1 MEPETLVVPITHSN
15 GFRGFD
21 HWDRAAHVAS
31 SGLMDLWARE
41 VHDQDQEN
49 HSRPWRLYE
58 WTRAG
63 TPVII
68 SEAIQAGFGVMH
80 LDDWI
85 PPYELIGPVTPND
98 RRTMQ
103 RLLANDEDKWT
114 QVKVP
119 VRVRNVFEVKLNV
132 SDFQPHEIKVTT
144 CYGLVTIQGQE
155 SHEDTAP
162 GEEPRHFKRTLM
174 LPHGVSPHQLHAKL
188 GEDGHL
194 ILCAPVTGSRLADQA
209 LYSDEDAARLSTI
222 AAACKEQ
229 ELWAVAVEAQHK
241 RNQAPKT

>member
-1 MEPETLVVPITHSN
+1 MEPETFVVPITHSN
-15 GFRGFD
+15 GFRGFG
-21 HWDRAAHVAS
+21 HWDRAHVAS
-31 SGLMDLWARE
+31 SGPMDLWARE
-41 VHDQDQEN
+41 LHDQEA
-49 HSRPWRLYE
+49 HSRPRRSYE

-68 SEAIQAGFGVMH
+68 PKAIQAGFGVMH

-98 RRTMQ
+98 RRSIQ
-103 RLLANDEDKWT
+103 RLLANDKDKWT

-119 VRVRNVFEVKLNV
+119 MRVRSVFEAKLNV

-144 CYGLVTIQGQE
+144 CYCLVMIQGQE

-162 GEEPRHFKRTLM
+162 SEEPKHFKRTLM
-174 LPHGVSPHQLHAKL
+174 LPHGVSAHQLHAKL

-194 ILCAPVTGSRLADQA
+194 FLCAPVTGSRWEDQA

-222 AAACKEQ
+222 AACKEQ
-229 ELWAVAVEAQHK
+229 ELWRVAVAQHK
-241 RNQAPKT
+241 RNQTPKA